1 MQRTEKQTE
10 VDLLK
15 DRFGRM
21 TSAVFVDFQGMD
33 VGAVTMLRDELRKA
47 KVEYRVVKN
56 TLVRRA
62 LEGQK
67 ALAQLTAKLRG
78 MTAVAWSFDEPGSAA
93 KVLKELG
100 RKNDKL
106 KVKAG
111 LIEGDVLDSRG
122 VLEHLATMPG
132 RDELRAMLLATLQAP
147 LQQFLQLLS
156 APTQNFVYLLKA
168 REGENEQ
175 QKS

>member
-1 MQRTEKQTE
+1 MQRTDKQTE
-10 VDLLK
+10 IDLLK

-21 TSAVFVDFQGMD
+21 TSAVFVDFKGMNVD
-33 VGAVTMLRDELRKA
+33 AVTRLRDELRKA

-67 ALAQLTAKLRG
+67 AVETLAGKLRG
-78 MTAVAWSFDEPGSAA
+78 MTAVAWSFEEPGAAA

-111 LIEGDVLDSRG
+111 LIEGDVLDTRG

-156 APTQNFVYLLKA
+156 APTQNLVYLLKA
-168 REGENEQ
+168 REGEQEKAQ
-175 QKS
+175 

>member
-21 TSAVFVDFQGMD
+21 ISAVFVDFQGMD
-33 VGAVTMLRDELRKA
+33 VASVSNVRDELRKA
-47 KVEYRVVKN
+47 RVEYRVVKN

-67 ALAQLTAKLRG
+67 AVAKLVAQLRG
-78 MTAVAWSFDEPGSAA
+78 MTAVAWSFEEPGSAA
-93 KVLKELG
+93 KVLKELT
-100 RKNDKL
+100 RKHDKL

-111 LIEGDVLDSRG
+111 LIEGDVLDARG

-132 RDELRAMLLATLQAP
+132 RDELRAMLLATMQAP

-168 REGENEQ
+168 REGEQEQ
-175 QKS
+175 AKS